1 MLYTVFRLPIL
12 LCIISA
18 LSAAAAFGQDDDEP
32 LTIDSDLVVL
42 NVSIRDSR
50 GLHVSGLKQNIFSI
64 FEDDVKQPISFF
76 TTEETPFAAVI
87 LLDSSGSMG
96 TNISLARSA
105 AIRFLDGIRAEDH
118 VAIYRFDSR
127 VHMVQD
133 FSNSRDVNERIFD
146 VKADGMTVLYDAVYK
161 AAEELSKRSEKRRA
175 IIVLSDGADTQ
186 SGRSAAR
193 ALKAASAANAAIYT
207 VDMTPSGSA
216 STGRQQARAV
226 LKDFAEK
233 TGGTFVEK
241 PGGADLRSAF
251 EAIVAE
257 LGVQYTLGYAPLNEK
272 KDGKWRSIEL
282 RIARPNLTIRT
293 RDGYYAVK

>member
-1 MLYTVFRLPIL
+1 MFSKVFRFAFL
-12 LCIISA
+12 LFFA
-18 LSAAAAFGQDDDEP
+18 GFAVFTATAQDEDTP
-32 LTIDSDLVVL
+32 LTIDSNLVVL
-42 NVSIRDSR
+42 NVSVRDSR
-50 GLHVSGLKQNIFSI
+50 GLHVSGLKQKAFSVL
-64 FEDDVKQPISFF
+64 EDGIDQPISFF
-76 TTEETPFAAVI
+76 AAEETPFAAVI

-96 TNISLARSA
+96 SNISLARSA
-105 AIRFLDGIRAEDH
+105 AIRFLDGIRPEDN
-118 VAIYRFDSR
+118 VAIYRFDTR
-127 VHMVQD
+127 VNLVQD
-133 FSNSRDVNERIFD
+133 FSNSRDVNERIFE
-146 VKADGMTVLYDAVYK
+146 VKADGMTVLYDAIYK
-161 AAEELSKRSEKRRA
+161 AAEELGKRPEKRRA

-193 ALKAASAANAAIYT
+193 ALKAASAANAVIYT
-207 VDMTPSGSA
+207 VDMSQNGPG

-241 PGGADLRSAF
+241 PGGADLRTAF
-251 EAIVAE
+251 EAIVEE
-257 LGVQYTLGYAPLNEK
+257 LGVQYTLGYEPLNDK

>member
-1 MLYTVFRLPIL
+1 MVAL
-12 LCIISA
+12 LLA
-18 LSAAAAFGQDDDEP
+18 LGAKGQEEDAP
-32 LTIDSDLVVL
+32 LTIDSNLVVL
-42 NVSIRDSR
+42 NVSVRDGR
-50 GLHVSGLKQNIFSI
+50 GLHVSGLRQSAFSVL
-64 FEDDVKQPISFF
+64 EDGVTQPVSFF
-76 TTEETPFAAVI
+76 AAEETPFAAVI

-96 TNISLARSA
+96 SNISLARSA
-105 AIRFLDGIRAEDH
+105 AIRFLDGLRPEDN

-133 FSNSRDVNERIFD
+133 FSNSRDVNERIFE
-146 VKADGMTVLYDAVYK
+146 VKADGMTVLYDAIFK
-161 AAEELSKRSEKRRA
+161 AAEELSKRPEKRRA

-186 SGRSAAR
+186 SGRSATR
-193 ALKAASAANAAIYT
+193 ALKAASAANAVIYS
-207 VDMTPSGSA
+207 VDMTPSS
-216 STGRQQARAV
+216 STSSGRQASRAV

-241 PGGADLRSAF
+241 PGGADLRTAF
-251 EAIVAE
+251 EAIVKE
-257 LGVQYTLGYAPLNEK
+257 LGVQYTLGYEPLNEK

>member
-1 MLYTVFRLPIL
+1 MQPSIL
-12 LCIISA
+12 RSVLLIVIA
-18 LSAAAAFGQDDDEP
+18 GLAVLNAAGQDEDTP
-32 LTIDSDLVVL
+32 LTIDSHLVVL
-42 NVSIRDSR
+42 NVSVRDSR
-50 GLHVSGLKQNIFSI
+50 GLHVSGLKQKAFSVL
-64 FEDDVKQPISFF
+64 EDGIDQPISFF
-76 TTEETPFAAVI
+76 AAEETPFAAVI

-96 TNISLARSA
+96 SNISLARSA
-105 AIRFLDGIRAEDH
+105 AIRFLDGIRADDN
-118 VAIYRFDSR
+118 VAIYRFDNQ
-127 VHMVQD
+127 VNLVQD

-146 VKADGMTVLYDAVYK
+146 VKADGMTVLYDAIYK
-161 AAEELSKRSEKRRA
+161 AAEELGKRPEKRRA

-193 ALKAASAANAAIYT
+193 ALKAASAANAVIYT
-207 VDMTPSGSA
+207 VDMSQSGPA
-216 STGRQQARAV
+216 GRQQARAV

-241 PGGADLRSAF
+241 PGGADLRTAF
-251 EAIVAE
+251 EAIVEE
-257 LGVQYTLGYAPLNEK
+257 LGVQYTLGYEPLNDK

>member
-1 MLYTVFRLPIL
+1 MVFR
-12 LCIISA
+12 SA
-18 LSAAAAFGQDDDEP
+18 LFFLVAGLTVIGAAGQDEDAP
-32 LTIDSDLVVL
+32 LTIDSNLVVL
-42 NVSIRDSR
+42 NVSVRDSR
-50 GLHVSGLKQNIFSI
+50 GLHVSGLKQKSFSLL
-64 FEDDVKQPISFF
+64 EDGIDQPISFF
-76 TTEETPFAAVI
+76 AAEETPFAAVI

-105 AIRFLDGIRAEDH
+105 AIRFLDGIRAEDN
-118 VAIYRFDSR
+118 VAIYRFDNR
-127 VHMVQD
+127 VILVQD
-133 FSNSRDVNERIFD
+133 FSNSRDVSERIFD
-146 VKADGMTVLYDAVYK
+146 VKADGMTVLYDAIYK
-161 AAEELSKRSEKRRA
+161 AADELGKRPEKRRA

-193 ALKAASAANAAIYT
+193 ALKAASAVNAVIYT
-207 VDMTPSGSA
+207 VDMSQNGPG

-241 PGGADLRSAF
+241 PGGADLRTAF
-251 EAIVAE
+251 EAIVKE
-257 LGVQYTLGYAPLNEK
+257 LGVQYTLGYEPLNDK

>member
-1 MLYTVFRLPIL
+1 MVFR
-12 LCIISA
+12 SA
-18 LSAAAAFGQDDDEP
+18 LLFLIAAFAAVIAAGQEEDVP
-32 LTIDSDLVVL
+32 LTIDSNLVVL
-42 NVSIRDSR
+42 NVSVRDSR
-50 GLHVSGLKQNIFSI
+50 GLHVSGLKQRSFSVL
-64 FEDDVKQPISFF
+64 EDGIDQPISFF
-76 TTEETPFAAVI
+76 AAEETPFAAVI

-96 TNISLARSA
+96 SNISLARSA
-105 AIRFLDGIRAEDH
+105 AIRFLDGIRAEDN
-118 VAIYRFDSR
+118 VAIYRFDNR
-127 VHMVQD
+127 VNLVQD
-133 FSNSRDVNERIFD
+133 FSNSRDVSDRIFD
-146 VKADGMTVLYDAVYK
+146 VKADGMTVLYDAVYN
-161 AAEELSKRSEKRRA
+161 AAEELGKRPEKRRA

-193 ALKAASAANAAIYT
+193 ALKAASAVNAVIYT
-207 VDMTPSGSA
+207 VDMSQSGPG

-241 PGGADLRSAF
+241 PGGADLRKAF
-251 EAIVAE
+251 EAIVKE
-257 LGVQYTLGYAPLNEK
+257 LGVQYTLGYEPLNDK